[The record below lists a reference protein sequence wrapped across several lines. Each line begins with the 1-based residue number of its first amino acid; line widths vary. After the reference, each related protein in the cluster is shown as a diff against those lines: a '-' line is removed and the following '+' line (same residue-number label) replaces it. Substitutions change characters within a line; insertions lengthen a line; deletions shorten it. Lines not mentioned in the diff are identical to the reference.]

1 MSKANYKSP
10 LKAPTINK
18 EKERKHSIRLT
29 GFQIGVGFLCV
40 ATLLVLATSRL
51 GQHAPFYVEELRWEP
66 LQRFCRVSFTVKNP
80 RNQSVKAKALIQFF
94 TSSGASSE
102 PFYYYPTGSVEVPIR
117 LASNETR
124 IVTKDVVYSEK
135 TSGCQQVQIT
145 ALGLTNKN

>member
-18 EKERKHSIRLT
+18 EKEREHSIRLT

-40 ATLLVLATSRL
+40 ATLLILATSRL

-80 RNQSVKAKALIQFF
+80 RNQSIKAKALIQFF
-94 TSSGASSE
+94 ARDASYDY
-102 PFYYYPTGSVEVPIR
+102 PYYYPTGSVEVPLR

-124 IVTKDVVYSEK
+124 MMTKDVVYSEK